1 MDADEDWTER
11 LEGAS
16 EEHIREAIAALGN
29 DDAGVRA
36 LACNLVYAIGVP
48 ALGEHAPGAVERLA
62 ALASSDGNARVRNR
76 ARIVHEGMAGEL
88 ERASIRTEFP
98 WLAEFAEDALPKAV
112 AALDD
117 TRESVRLQVYM
128 WWCNAGTIPAAIRKS
143 AADKLGALAGRETD
157 EVTRRAA
164 QLALAHVQAAP

>member
-11 LEGAS
+11 LEGAT

-29 DDAGVRA
+29 DDAAVRA

-48 ALGEHAPGAVERLA
+48 ALGDHAPEAVERLA
-62 ALASSDGNARVRNR
+62 ALASGDGNAKVRNR

-88 ERASIRTEFP
+88 ERAAIRNEFP
-98 WLAEFAEDALPKAV
+98 WLAAFAEDALPKAV

-117 TRESVRLQVYM
+117 AR
-128 WWCNAGTIPAAIRKS
+128 
-143 AADKLGALAGRETD
+143 
-157 EVTRRAA
+157 
-164 QLALAHVQAAP
+164 